1 MGSGGEGAGPVGWGG
16 PGGVQW
22 SWAEQPLG
30 VGSEGRWGLLKTAN
44 KAFVWEKAFSFS
56 LSALAQVPAL
66 SVFPLQ
72 PVLRGRPG
80 PWTLRLFFGDSAI

>member
-1 MGSGGEGAGPVGWGG
+1 MAESSGGWGVGVRGLALWAGADPA
-16 PGGVQW
+16 GVQW

-30 VGSEGRWGLLKTAN
+30 VGGEGRWGLLKMAN

-66 SVFPLQ
+66 SVFPLL

-80 PWTLRLFFGDSAI
+80 P